1 MSSSTAIG
9 YVYRFKNPGNGTAA
23 RKWDLPMNAENLPVV
38 LIPGFMLD
46 ETLWDDF
53 ITAFPESRLF
63 IPASLSQGTTI
74 QDIAADIVQ
83 KLPERFVLA
92 GFSLGCYV
100 ARAIYEAFPERTAAM
115 ILIATSLR
123 EDSAEQINTRVAAA
137 NINSS
142 REFSGLSTMAIRKSL
157 HADLAGNT
165 AIIEKI
171 RNMGKRLGADV
182 FRVQSGLNRERITLK
197 PILCP
202 TYVIAAKHDR
212 LRSTEEAEELARLTG
227 TCVDYVDGCGHLIPL
242 EKPDELAQR
251 VSRWLDKTGL

>member
-1 MSSSTAIG
+1 
-9 YVYRFKNPGNGTAA
+9 
-23 RKWDLPMNAENLPVV
+23 
-38 LIPGFMLD
+38 MLD

-63 IPASLSQGTTI
+63 IPASLSQGTTL
-74 QDIAADIVQ
+74 QDIAANIVQ

-92 GFSLGCYV
+92 GFSLGGYV
-100 ARAIYEAFPERTAAM
+100 AVAIYEAFPERTAAM

-137 NINSS
+137 SINSS
-142 REFSGLSTMAIRKSL
+142 REFSGLSTTAIRKSL
-157 HADLAGNT
+157 HADLASNT

-197 PILCP
+197 PISCP
-202 TYVIAAKHDR
+202 TYVIAAKHNR

-242 EKPDELAQR
+242 ENRMNWPSVCPDGSIKQAFKITLMQTESPYSLRIKRQDVFLRCLLLASATHLRLTELGNRQ
-251 VSRWLDKTGL
+251 

>member
-1 MSSSTAIG
+1 
-9 YVYRFKNPGNGTAA
+9 
-23 RKWDLPMNAENLPVV
+23 MNAENLPVV

-53 ITAFPESRLF
+53 ITAFPERRLF
-63 IPASLSQGTTI
+63 IPASLGQGTTI
-74 QDIAADIVQ
+74 QDIAANIVQ

-92 GFSLGCYV
+92 GFSLGGYV

-142 REFSGLSTMAIRKSL
+142 REFSGLSTTAIRKSL
-157 HADLAGNT
+157 HADLASNT
-165 AIIEKI
+165 AIIKKI
-171 RNMGKRLGADV
+171 RNMG
-182 FRVQSGLNRERITLK
+182 ITLK

-227 TCVDYVDGCGHLIPL
+227 TCVDYVDACGHLIPL